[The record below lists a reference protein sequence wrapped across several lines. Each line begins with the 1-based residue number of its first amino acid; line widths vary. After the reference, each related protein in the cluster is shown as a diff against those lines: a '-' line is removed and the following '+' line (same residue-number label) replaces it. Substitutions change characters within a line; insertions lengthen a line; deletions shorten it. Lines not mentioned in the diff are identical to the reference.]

1 MKINADR
8 PRDLIAARSKYYERL
23 AEHFVQEIDSRRI
36 RTILEAGCGRGQL
49 TIPLLGK
56 LPTSTRMIAVDS
68 SKGPYAGWLNELAA
82 ALHRRRLEY
91 RVRVVS
97 SDVRHLNDVDSESV
111 DFVVSNEL
119 LCDLPRKPLLQ
130 KALEEFYRVLRPGG
144 IMVHGEWSSYPT
156 SGPQGLLIKHWP
168 SWTPDQLFVMMRDV
182 GFHNFRVTYFDT
194 TIHLGYE
201 NAVEE
206 LRTWGW
212 TEQLLKQNDMLLKQG
227 GIDLPFEHVIRC
239 EKEKQ
244 GTRRA

>member
-8 PRDLIAARSKYYERL
+8 PTDLIAARSKYYERL

-68 SKGPYAGWLNELAA
+68 SKGPYSGWLNELAA

-156 SGPQGLLIKHWP
+156 AGPKGLLIKHWP
-168 SWTPDQLFVMMRDV
+168 SWTPDQLFVMMRDA

-227 GIDLPFEHVIRC
+227 GIDLPFEHVIRS